1 MKAICVL
8 SGGLDSAVTSMF
20 AKSKNYDIST
30 VTFNYGQMA
39 LNQEIKSAKKISD
52 ILNADHHVID
62 INFVKEFSESG
73 LNTGN
78 IPEPE
83 KEDLDDFEKS
93 EKTMKAVWVPARNM
107 IMFSIASGFAEGIG
121 AEKIFSGLNKEEGVT
136 FPDNTTEFIER
147 FNKSLEYGTLNK
159 VKMVAPLYELNKPEI
174 AKLGKELELKLDLEV
189 LKYSYSCYKDNG
201 KDYLHCGTCESCMR
215 RKRAFKEAGITDPTK
230 YIVE

>member
-20 AKSKNYDIST
+20 AKSKNYDIGT

-62 INFVKEFSESG
+62 INFIKEFSESG

-136 FPDNTTEFIER
+136 FPDNTPEFIER

-159 VKMVAPLYELNKPEI
+159 VKMVAPLYN
-174 AKLGKELELKLDLEV
+174 
-189 LKYSYSCYKDNG
+189 
-201 KDYLHCGTCESCMR
+201 
-215 RKRAFKEAGITDPTK
+215 
-230 YIVE
+230 